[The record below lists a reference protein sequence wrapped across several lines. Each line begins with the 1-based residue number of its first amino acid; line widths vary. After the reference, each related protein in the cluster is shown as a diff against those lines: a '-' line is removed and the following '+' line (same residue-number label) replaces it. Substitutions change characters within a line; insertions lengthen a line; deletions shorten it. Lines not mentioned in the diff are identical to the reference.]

1 MADSTTKKFNSF
13 VSRPLQDCTLS
24 DVPGVGVS
32 TLHKLVAAGIN
43 TPDKLIG
50 MYFMNNREPELMK
63 AWLVTQCAI
72 RSQEAIKISEALDR
86 KSKAAMV
93 C

>member
-1 MADSTTKKFNSF
+1 MADSTTKKFNTF

-43 TPDKLIG
+43 TPEKLIG
-50 MYFMNNREPELMK
+50 MYFMNNREPEHGRQPAPLNDH
-63 AWLVTQCAI
+63 LSI
-72 RSQEAIKISEALDR
+72 FSNNFFNFIIL
-86 KSKAAMV
+86 
-93 C
+93 